1 MYIDAST
8 IITAASVVGG
18 LGVLGGAV
26 AHVVRIVQR
35 DKRQSAAIKAMQEE
49 QTIICYGLRGIQLVR
64 DFHGLL
70 LSVPDSGTIHYT
82 SVLLVCAFWFR
93 CLSSLPRASLQGPL
107 QPDSIRP
114 CRAPRRP

>member
-49 QTIICYGLRGIQLVR
+49 QTIICYGLRG
-64 DFHGLL
+64 
-70 LSVPDSGTIHYT
+70 
-82 SVLLVCAFWFR
+82 A
-93 CLSSLPRASLQGPL
+93 LQGPDRIRL
-107 QPDSIRP
+107 QRP
-114 CRAPRRP
+114 LQGRPGQAG